1 MGYQCNAT
9 SGWRIGNCARRAL
22 ADIVFGVS
30 SSSPSVSIESVSK
43 QPLGLRHNYLSFIE
57 DTAQTLGVMAPTG
70 TLGIILPLLIAK
82 GGNTTWITF
91 SITLIAFSLILFCV
105 YRFSQHYAS
114 AGAIAS
120 FADAGLG
127 RWVGI
132 VAGWCYIGAMGFG
145 VASVAPSSAYYADL
159 FITQITGAPGTIA
172 RSALITSA
180 VIIVAALIAYRDIKL
195 STKLMLAIEFGSLA
209 AIILIIALAMFH
221 NSAWVDRPQLHLEG
235 ARLPGF
241 QYALVFGFMTLA
253 GFESVTALGSE
264 ASHAKRTIPKVIL
277 SCLIPIGLL
286 YLVAIYCLV
295 ALARKNGMIFDQL
308 NAPFDTIA
316 RSMNLVSL
324 GYISSIG
331 IALSYFACTL
341 GSMNAGAR
349 VLYSMA
355 RRHQFASRFGVAH
368 PVNATPYRAIVLLAV
383 TGITIP
389 VTLLLLRVSLAD
401 CINYVTQL
409 TSYGFITSYF
419 LVCLSLPFYLR
430 RNKILRRLDVLVS
443 SAALLIL
450 GLVLGLSVFPVPETP
465 WRYLPYLF
473 SLFVLLGMGI
483 SWFYLRRN
491 DSTNSHISEV
501 KDEEEVLGLI

>member
-1 MGYQCNAT
+1 VN
-9 SGWRIGNCARRAL
+9 
-22 ADIVFGVS
+22 FPS
-30 SSSPSVSIESVSK
+30 SQDTLRTEP
-43 QPLGLRHNYLSFIE
+43 QRGLRHNYLSFLE

-91 SITLIAFSLILFCV
+91 SFTLIAFSLIMFCV

-127 RWVGI
+127 QWPGVI
-132 VAGWCYIGAMGFG
+132 AGWCYVGAMGFG

-159 FITQITGAPGTIA
+159 VITQTTGVPGSIA
-172 RSALITSA
+172 RGALVTSA

-195 STKLMLAIEFGSLA
+195 STELMLAIEFASLA
-209 AIILIIALAMFH
+209 AVILIVALAMFH
-221 NSAWVDRPQLHLEG
+221 NSAWIDRPQLHLEG

-253 GFESVTALGSE
+253 GFESVTALGAE
-264 ASHAKRTIPKVIL
+264 AAQPKRTIPRVIL
-277 SCLIPIGLL
+277 GCLIPIGIL
-286 YLVAIYCLV
+286 YLVVIYCLV

-316 RSMNLVSL
+316 RSMNLRSL
-324 GYISSIG
+324 GYVSSIG
-331 IALSYFACTL
+331 VSLSYFACTL

-355 RRHQFASRFGVAH
+355 RRKQFAPSFGVAH
-368 PVNATPYRAIVLLAV
+368 PVNATPSRGILLLAA
-383 TGITIP
+383 TGIAIP
-389 VTLLLLRVSLAD
+389 VTLLLLRVSLSD

-409 TSYGFITSYF
+409 TSYGFICSYF
-419 LVCLSLPFYLR
+419 LVCLSLPFYLYR
-430 RNKILRRLDVLVS
+430 RKLLVGTDAIIS
-443 SAALLIL
+443 VAALLIL
-450 GLVLGLSVFPVPETP
+450 TVVLGLSVFPAPDAP
-465 WRYLPYLF
+465 WRYLPYVF
-473 SLFVLLGMGI
+473 FLFVVAGTGI
-483 SWFYLRRN
+483 SWRYLRRRGSAN
-491 DSTNSHISEV
+491 EALADASET
-501 KDEEEVLGLI
+501 EEMSSLV

>member
-1 MGYQCNAT
+1 M
-9 SGWRIGNCARRAL
+9 AL
-22 ADIVFGVS
+22 SPFS
-30 SSSPSVSIESVSK
+30 SSVASTPAPSS
-43 QPLGLRHNYLSFIE
+43 GLRHNYLSFIE

-91 SITLIAFSLILFCV
+91 SITFIAFSLILFCV

-114 AGAIAS
+114 AGGIAS

-132 VAGWCYIGAMGFG
+132 IAGWCYIGAMGFG

-159 FITQITGAPGTIA
+159 FITQITGAPGSIV
-172 RSALITSA
+172 RGALITCT
-180 VIIVAALIAYRDIKL
+180 VIIVAAIIAYRDIKL

-209 AIILIIALAMFH
+209 VIILIIAFAMFH
-221 NSAWVDRPQLHLEG
+221 NSAWIDRPQLHLEG
-235 ARLPGF
+235 AKLPGF

-253 GFESVTALGSE
+253 GFESVTALGAE
-264 ASHAKRTIPKVIL
+264 ASRAKRTIPKVIL

-295 ALARKNGMIFDQL
+295 ALARKNGMVFDQL
-308 NAPFDTIA
+308 NAPFDTLA

-324 GYISSIG
+324 GYFSSIG

-355 RRHQFASRFGVAH
+355 RRHQFAARFGVAH
-368 PVNATPYRAIVLLAV
+368 PVNATPHRSIILIAV
-383 TGITIP
+383 TGTAIP
-389 VTLLLLRVSLAD
+389 VTLLLLRFSLAD

-419 LVCLSLPFYLR
+419 LVCLSLPFYLYR
-430 RNKILRRLDVLVS
+430 EKILRKFDAIVS
-443 SAALLIL
+443 GAALLIL
-450 GLVLGLSVFPVPETP
+450 SVVLGLSVFPVPDAP

-473 SLFVLLGMGI
+473 LSFVLVGMGV
-483 SWFYLRRN
+483 SWIYLR
-491 DSTNSHISEV
+491 SGGVTNPRKSEPEGPV
-501 KDEEEVLGLI
+501 EVSSNGN

>member
-1 MGYQCNAT
+1 
-9 SGWRIGNCARRAL
+9 
-22 ADIVFGVS
+22 VS
-30 SSSPSVSIESVSK
+30 SSLSSTALPSAPK
-43 QPLGLRHNYLSFIE
+43 RGLRHNYLSFIE

-82 GGNTTWITF
+82 GGNTTWVTF

-105 YRFSQHYAS
+105 YRFSQQYAS

-127 RWVGI
+127 RWMGVI
-132 VAGWCYIGAMGFG
+132 AGWCYIGAMGFG

-159 FITQITGAPGTIA
+159 VITQMTGAPGTSI
-172 RSALITSA
+172 RGALITGV
-180 VIIVAALIAYRDIKL
+180 VIVVSALIAYRDIKL
-195 STKLMLAIEFGSLA
+195 STKLMLTIEFASLA
-209 AIILIIALAMFH
+209 AIILIVALAMFH
-221 NSAWVDRPQLHLEG
+221 NSAWIDRPQLHLEG

-253 GFESVTALGSE
+253 GFESVTALGAE

-277 SCLIPIGLL
+277 GCLIPIGIL
-286 YLVAIYCLV
+286 YLIVIYCLV

-308 NAPFDTIA
+308 NAPFDSIA

-331 IALSYFACTL
+331 VALSYFACTL

-355 RRHQFASRFGVAH
+355 RRHQFAPRFGVAH
-368 PVNATPYRAIVLLAV
+368 PENATPHRAILLLAA
-383 TGITIP
+383 TGLAIP
-389 VTLLLLRVSLAD
+389 IALLALHVSLSD

-409 TSYGFITSYF
+409 TSYGFISSYF
-419 LVCLSLPFYLR
+419 LVCLSLPFYLYR
-430 RNKILRRLDVLVS
+430 RKILRGFDIMISV
-443 SAALLIL
+443 AALLIL
-450 GLVLGLSVFPVPETP
+450 TVVLGLSVFPVPDAP

-473 SLFVLLGMGI
+473 FMFVLAGTAI
-483 SWFYLRRN
+483 SSRYLRRGN
-491 DSTNSHISEV
+491 STN
-501 KDEEEVLGLI
+501 DEIRDSNSPEGVSSLI